1 MFESEQRTPQ
11 SFASQTQMTEVVD
24 QSGSGVSQKLVTDD
38 FEEASTSQLQSGFH
52 SAPSPEISPL
62 DPELRSEMLEL
73 LSIFQVVYD
82 NKSAVDTRS
91 LLKKCIYMCER
102 IMERYY
108 RLPQVVAM
116 HEQAKTL
123 LQMFES
129 GGAESP
135 FTRSNAS
142 MNFANESSASS
153 GPRSLR
159 NNLMA
164 DVKLALDRVDRD
176 AKESDLLKVLTQHKS
191 SYSCRMLAEIV
202 FGDVFFSRFFSYQLC
217 HVLRSS

>member
-1 MFESEQRTPQ
+1 
-11 SFASQTQMTEVVD
+11 
-24 QSGSGVSQKLVTDD
+24 
-38 FEEASTSQLQSGFH
+38 
-52 SAPSPEISPL
+52 
-62 DPELRSEMLEL
+62 
-73 LSIFQVVYD
+73 
-82 NKSAVDTRS
+82 
-91 LLKKCIYMCER
+91 
-102 IMERYY
+102 
-108 RLPQVVAM
+108 
-116 HEQAKTL
+116 
-123 LQMFES
+123 MFES

-202 FGDVFFSRFFSYQLC
+202 FGDVFFSRFFCYQLC